1 VSAVSLLVLWSPDGS
16 DPELVDPTPAPTSIA
31 PDPTANTAERASAM
45 ATAGPVVTESP
56 EESPASSPTP
66 SSPEPT
72 VPPTSQR
79 ASPTPT
85 AVLTSTPEPT
95 DSRPPRQTVVPVTL
109 SRRPTPTPT
118 PAPGL
123 LQFRVSPWAE
133 VSVDGKVVGTTPF
146 KPVRLEAGD
155 HEVILNEVILS
166 NPSFMPLH
174 KKVTILPGQTLM
186 LEVDLS
192 FEAFPKR

>member
-1 VSAVSLLVLWSPDGS
+1 
-16 DPELVDPTPAPTSIA
+16 
-31 PDPTANTAERASAM
+31 
-45 ATAGPVVTESP
+45 
-56 EESPASSPTP
+56 
-66 SSPEPT
+66 
-72 VPPTSQR
+72 
-79 ASPTPT
+79 
-85 AVLTSTPEPT
+85 
-95 DSRPPRQTVVPVTL
+95 VVPVTL

-155 HEVILNEVILS
+155 HQVILS